1 MDILFVFIILALVFA
16 LFGLIGVV
24 SRLEGK

>member
-1 MDILFVFIILALVFA
+1 MDVLFVFLTLALVFG

-24 SRLEGK
+24 SNLERK

>member
-1 MDILFVFIILALVFA
+1 MDIFFLVLVLALIFS

-24 SRLEGK
+24 SNLERK